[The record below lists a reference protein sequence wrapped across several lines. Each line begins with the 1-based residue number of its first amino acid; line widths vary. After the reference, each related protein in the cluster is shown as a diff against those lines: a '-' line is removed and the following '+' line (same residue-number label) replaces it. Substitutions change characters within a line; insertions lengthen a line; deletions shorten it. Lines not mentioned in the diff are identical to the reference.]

1 VPYLEV
7 AIVKLKPLRCPRLS
21 PRCPRSIFLAC
32 PRKKAIA
39 EESDASLSTHCSK
52 SSMMLLQ
59 GIIHNKQQSSY
70 KDNNGGK
77 TDKAYGE
84 KSLR

>member
-1 VPYLEV
+1 MSKTVPQV
-7 AIVKLKPLRCPRLS
+7 PQVH
-21 PRCPRSIFLAC
+21 F
-32 PRKKAIA
+32 
-39 EESDASLSTHCSK
+39 
-52 SSMMLLQ
+52 SSMSKKKNNCRRIRCITLNTLQQELYDRIDGMLLQ

-84 KSLR
+84 KSLRWQFIEVK